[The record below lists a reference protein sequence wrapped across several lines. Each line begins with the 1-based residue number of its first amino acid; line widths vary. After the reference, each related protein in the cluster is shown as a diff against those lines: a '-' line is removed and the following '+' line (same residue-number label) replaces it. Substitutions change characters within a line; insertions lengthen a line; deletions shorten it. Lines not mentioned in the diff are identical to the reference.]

1 VDCSRVE
8 LLTEQGF
15 YSLLAIYTDTAHIE
29 THSGE
34 DSNLASTDVNLRL
47 YRLAYRVC
55 FYMVQ
60 PTGIEPVSRALQ
72 APAMTTSARVALNWS
87 PWLDSNQQPP
97 DSRSGRLPD

>member
-1 VDCSRVE
+1 MDCSRVE
-8 LLTEQGF
+8 LLTEQGY
-15 YSLLAIYTDTAHIE
+15 YSLLAIYTVTAHIK

-34 DSNLASTDVNLRL
+34 VSNLTSTDVDLRL
-47 YRLAYRVC
+47 CRLAYRMC

-72 APAMTTSARVALNWS
+72 APAMTTSARVAFDWS
-87 PWLDSNQQPP
+87 PWYDSNVQPP